1 MRALVNNVKPTNFK
15 NFKEMHQGI
24 ELLKKNTPKTVCIQI
39 LWDIIS
45 DLNFYDFTNLLE
57 IASKIVK
64 DEPVLSLLNLM
75 TCSGYSEY
83 IKNPIQLPSSK
94 SNEIIQKLL
103 ILDLIEIANGKSILD
118 FKTLKS
124 ITHCKSE
131 QDLVEFLILVLTS
144 KGIHGKINIQDKVL
158 TINSVISRNSG
169 NLQDL
174 ILDLSNYSVKIS
186 NTISILENQ
195 QDKMSL
201 YMENWKKEEEDYQD
215 SLKNVSD
222 KVKRQFKS

>member
-1 MRALVNNVKPTNFK
+1 M
-15 NFKEMHQGI
+15 
-24 ELLKKNTPKTVCIQI
+24 
-39 LWDIIS
+39 
-45 DLNFYDFTNLLE
+45 
-57 IASKIVK
+57 
-64 DEPVLSLLNLM
+64 
-75 TCSGYSEY
+75 
-83 IKNPIQLPSSK
+83 
-94 SNEIIQKLL
+94 
-103 ILDLIEIANGKSILD
+103 IEIANGKSILD

-131 QDLVEFLILVLTS
+131 QDLVEFLIIVLTS
-144 KGIHGKINIQDKVL
+144 KGIQGKINIQDTSKFL

-201 YMENWKKEEEDYQD
+201 YMENWKKEDQDYQD

-222 KVKRQFKS
+222 KVKRH